1 MSSGRG
7 GLVVLR
13 EATLFECHL
22 ALLQGVVVDDIVV
35 VVDARVRALA
45 LATRSST
52 KSIEL
57 RGQLR
62 LRLDERST
70 VVTHRL
76 VARVGVLGEQSESRR
91 NEDHEQ
97 QNKSERSV
105 EDEEDDTHGSGHD
118 ALITLAR
125 VRGEECW

>member
-1 MSSGRG
+1 M
-7 GLVVLR
+7 LR

-91 NEDHEQ
+91 NEDHKQ
-97 QNKSERSV
+97 QHKSERSV

-118 ALITLAR
+118 ALITLA
-125 VRGEECW
+125 